1 MKRHMYA
8 LALLLSSMLMIVGLV
23 ALSLVMSNFWVALMT
38 IALISGGY
46 ALIYKMLEEDE
57 E

>member
-8 LALLLSSMLMIVGLV
+8 VALLLSSILMIVGLV

>member
-8 LALLLSSMLMIVGLV
+8 IGLLLSSLLMIVGLV

-46 ALIYKMLEEDE
+46 VLIYKMLEEDE
-57 E
+57 Q